1 MQIQFIHDSNALLL
15 ISIIEFFF
23 SWTRKN
29 NYFIDKNSHDIETN
43 PQQNLLDLRVMS
55 SDFSSISEEDLKF
68 FIDQFHNQTGKFPK
82 FNELIELIQYTT
94 SSSVGDLKHR
104 ISELID
110 LMVDKGIISWE
121 KKRLRLHSMI

>member
-1 MQIQFIHDSNALLL
+1 MVAILA
-15 ISIIEFFF
+15 
-23 SWTRKN
+23 
-29 NYFIDKNSHDIETN
+29 
-43 PQQNLLDLRVMS
+43 MS
-55 SDFSSISEEDLKF
+55 DDFSSISEEDLKF